1 MPQKIVNIAEA
12 LDNLELILGKDWL
25 EENLKV
31 IKDGQFGQGGFGRSI
46 DFSALGIAYIAE
58 LWYKGRDE
66 AISIEIAG
74 GGLPGRYALTAAA
87 IASELEV
94 VKDCVGWQAKLSELK
109 DAQCS
114 LKTVHELGIA
124 AGYAQAGQVVD
135 FTRPLVRD
143 WLPPCAAGLFMSHGQ
158 DKFTMVVCVE
168 IKTLAKG
175 EPGNVAARLHSAL
188 EQLLNAQGLA
198 KSGGDVI
205 QCQPTV
211 YIYVGD
217 IIGETEA
224 LLQYWS
230 NHPDIKQ
237 LARDTAATVLVYTTG
252 TILTK
257 YELAYV
263 RRGSL
268 VAYNQALQDKGIY
281 IPDEI
286 MTPCQK
292 R

>member
-46 DFSALGIAYIAE
+46 DFSALGIAYIAK
-58 LWYKGRDE
+58 LWYKGREE

-94 VKDCVGWQAKLSELK
+94 VKDCVGWPAKLAELK

-143 WLPPCAAGLFMSHGQ
+143 WLPPCAAGLFISHGQ
-158 DKFTMVVCVE
+158 DKLTMVVCVE
-168 IKTLAKG
+168 IKTLAQG
-175 EPGNVAARLHSAL
+175 EPGNVARLHSSL
-188 EQLLNAQGLA
+188 ERLLNAQGLA
-198 KSGGDVI
+198 KSGRDVI
-205 QCQPTV
+205 QCRRTV
-211 YIYVGD
+211 YLYVGD
-217 IIGETEA
+217 IIGEAEA

-230 NHPDIKQ
+230 NYPDIKQ

-257 YELAYV
+257 HELAYV

-268 VAYNQALQDKGIY
+268 VADNQALLNKGIY

-286 MTPCQK
+286 MTPCPK